1 MEISG
6 STHTLEVALDLVG
19 LSIYQSP
26 EMANVSLLF
35 VASVGSESVVKLR
48 VALEV
53 HPLNF
58 DAEVLEVLEL
68 NEGGF
73 S

>member
-1 MEISG
+1 MS
-6 STHTLEVALDLVG
+6 
-19 LSIYQSP
+19 
-26 EMANVSLLF
+26 NVSLLF
-35 VASVGSESVVKLR
+35 VAIVRSESAVKLR

-68 NEGGF
+68 NGGRF